1 MNNIGSLGKNNAA
14 DNVSNVV
21 VDGVFLNAST
31 NGLRVKTWQVI
42 EISYLT
48 SSPRFCCKGYGD
60 FEVANR
66 VDAGSMP
73 AI

>member
-1 MNNIGSLGKNNAA
+1 MNSIGSLGKNNAA

-21 VDGVFLNAST
+21 VDGVFLNGST

-48 SSPRFCCKGYGD
+48 SSQRISNLTSDSFYL
-60 FEVANR
+60 
-66 VDAGSMP
+66 SHS
-73 AI
+73 